1 MSLHQ
6 PVCLWAA
13 GAELGEGPLWHAPSR
28 TVYFVDIKGHRIH
41 RCAEG
46 GAERRTWDA
55 PGQIGFIAPLPDG
68 DFICGLQDGLYR
80 FAAESGKFAL
90 VRSVESDIPSN
101 RLNDGYV
108 DGAGRLWFGSMDD
121 GEHRPSG
128 ALYSVGA
135 AGEMSIQDR
144 DYVITNGPAT
154 SPDGKILYHTD
165 TLKKQVFAF
174 DVLPDGGLANKRLF
188 TVIHGSGFP
197 DGMAVDAEGFV
208 WIALFGGSRIER
220 YSAGGERVASVAFP
234 CSNITKLAFGGE
246 DLCTAYATTA
256 WKGLSFDERERQ
268 PLAGALFS
276 FRTDTPGLAQHTISK
291 GAFS

>member
-1 MSLHQ
+1 
-6 PVCLWAA
+6 
-13 GAELGEGPLWHAPSR
+13 
-28 TVYFVDIKGHRIH
+28 
-41 RCAEG
+41 
-46 GAERRTWDA
+46 
-55 PGQIGFIAPLPDG
+55 
-68 DFICGLQDGLYR
+68 
-80 FAAESGKFAL
+80 
-90 VRSVESDIPSN
+90 VESDMPSN
-101 RLNDGYV
+101 RLNDGFV
-108 DGAGRLWFGSMDD
+108 DAAGRLWFGSMDD
-121 GEHRPSG
+121 EEHRPSG
-128 ALYSVGA
+128 ALYCAGP

-174 DVLPDGGLANKRLF
+174 DILPDGGLANKRLF

-197 DGMAVDAEGFV
+197 DGMAVDAEGCV

-220 YSAGGERVASVAFP
+220 YSAAGERVASVAFP

-246 DLCTAYATTA
+246 DLRTAYATTA
-256 WKGLSFDERERQ
+256 WKGLSRDERERQ
-268 PLAGALFS
+268 PLAGGLFS